1 VQSLWKNWKKQTN
14 KQTKKKKEKREQV
27 FFGHEVQV
35 NLLFHLLLS
44 SSFFFLSVRAMKVLS
59 LVLLVALLVCGA
71 SAWSVSLSPTYPSMA
86 FTFTFGSFAKEKR
99 EIVRCLRN

>member
-1 VQSLWKNWKKQTN
+1 
-14 KQTKKKKEKREQV
+14 
-27 FFGHEVQV
+27 
-35 NLLFHLLLS
+35 
-44 SSFFFLSVRAMKVLS
+44 MKVLS